1 MKITNTQIKQIIKE
15 ELEKVLNETSSMSLS
30 YEDEMDQMSQP
41 SKKSSLE
48 DEIYDIDKASQENH
62 DAGQVQHLLD
72 KGFTMQQIQILDAL
86 DIIDVEKGGNKDFNI
101 RTWTK

>member
-15 ELEKVLNETSSMSLS
+15 ELEKVLNETDSMGPS
-30 YEDEMDQMSQP
+30 YEDEMGQMSHP
-41 SKKSSLE
+41 SQKSSLE
-48 DEIYDIDKASQENH
+48 DQIFDIDSASQENH

-72 KGFTMQQIQILDAL
+72 KGFTMQQVQILDAL
-86 DIIDVEKGGNKDFNI
+86 DIIDVEKGGDKDFNI